1 MENSSVIMISATL
14 AVLCWTGFQKQPVE
28 AAAYQFSEMCLFFSF
43 HFAGVSHLK
52 NAENGAGAS
61 YVKQVGA
68 CV

>member
-1 MENSSVIMISATL
+1 MISATL
-14 AVLCWTGFQKQPVE
+14 AVLFQKQPVE

-43 HFAGVSHLK
+43 HFAGVSRLK

-68 CV
+68 CVWYEV